1 LLAVLLC
8 LGEPV
13 RLLDRR
19 REPLVAEHACRIDEY
34 ARLEGQI
41 EVLGLPVD
49 AGVLVDRVQSADD
62 VRRTRSIE
70 RAQCLPIDDAL
81 VFRTPEL
88 AVRDRA
94 LLLAAQ
100 LCAVRHA
107 YAPCLSRGNAA
118 SLWSSV
124 TGCRGRRTGARDSAA
139 GGGVQGGNDRAAGWL
154 ERCCFAWSHGRGLEA
169 GVARRGRAVSA

>member
-19 REPLVAEHACRIDEY
+19 REPLVAEHACRIDDY
-34 ARLEGQI
+34 ARLEEQI

-62 VRRTRSIE
+62 VRDTRSIE

-81 VFRTPEL
+81 VFRNPEL

-94 LLLAAQ
+94 LFLAAQ
-100 LCAVRHA
+100 LCAGLYEDVPFPTRR
-107 YAPCLSRGNAA
+107 YSAP
-118 SLWSSV
+118 
-124 TGCRGRRTGARDSAA
+124 
-139 GGGVQGGNDRAAGWL
+139 
-154 ERCCFAWSHGRGLEA
+154 FY
-169 GVARRGRAVSA
+169 